1 VAHLE
6 VRDVRKVY
14 STGHVALER
23 LSLDIGDGELL
34 VVVGP
39 SGCGKTTLLRLVA
52 GLEELT
58 EGEILLDDVV
68 INDVDERDR
77 DIAMVFQTYALY
89 PHLNVFDNIAFPL
102 KLARVPK
109 DERVA
114 RVRAVASTLQ
124 LEHVLTKRPAQL
136 SGGQRQRVAMGRAI
150 VRRPSLFLMDE
161 PLSNLDAKL
170 RVQMRSE
177 ILTLQRSLE
186 TSTLY
191 VTHDQFEAMTLGDR
205 VAVLREG
212 ELQQLGGARE
222 IYDRPKNLFVAAFFG
237 SPPMNL
243 IEAEAYEEN
252 GRVTLRVGSRVLS
265 LDARES
271 QEQPSIRSYIGRRL
285 VVGFRPEA
293 LSIDAAAPGNR
304 KLSAEVKLIEVV
316 GSDLFG
322 HFIIAEARP
331 LSGRTWA
338 RAHDIDDPAELEDLA
353 GPTAG
358 TTAIGR
364 FPPDTPLAVG
374 EHVELTIT
382 AGSLTFFDPE
392 SGTALYRPTSEV

>member
-6 VRDVRKVY
+6 VRGVRKIY
-14 STGHVALER
+14 PTGHVALER
-23 LSLDIGDGELL
+23 LTLNVNDGELL

-39 SGCGKTTLLRLVA
+39 SGCGKTTILRLVA

-58 EGEILLDDVV
+58 EGEILLDDLV
-68 INDVDERDR
+68 INDVEERDR

-109 DERVA
+109 VERVA

-124 LEHVLTKRPAQL
+124 LEQVLSKRPAQL

-177 ILTLQRSLE
+177 ILTLQRSLG

-205 VAVLREG
+205 VAVLRGG
-212 ELQQLGGARE
+212 ELQQVGGPRD
-222 IYDRPKNLFVAAFFG
+222 IYDRPENLFVAAFFG

-243 IEAEAYEEN
+243 MEAEPHEEN
-252 GRVTLRVGSRVLS
+252 GRVTLRCGSRVLS
-265 LDARES
+265 VDDRES
-271 QEQPSIRSYIGRRL
+271 REQKSIRSYLGRPL

-293 LSIDAAAPGNR
+293 LSIGGTARGDR
-304 KLSAEVKLIEVV
+304 QLSAEVRLIEVV

-322 HFIIAEARP
+322 HFVVADARP
-331 LSGRTWA
+331 LSGSTWA
-338 RAHDIDDPAELEDLA
+338 RAHDIDDPAELADLA
-353 GPTAG
+353 GLGAG
-358 TTAIGR
+358 TSAVGR

-374 EHVELTIT
+374 DQVELTVT
-382 AGSLTFFDPE
+382 EGSLRFFDPE
-392 SGTALYRPTSEV
+392 SGSAL